1 MDPGKIS
8 TDTTVENPKKTKKLS
23 DILHLLSVIIKYA
36 LTPCH
41 MFNDFIHSSRLYC
54 YLDQHSPRCLVTI
67 KILIWLSFWSLSILA
82 EFGLVFL
89 VASAILFMFLNTST
103 RKKLDG
109 EPSAYSVFNK
119 NCERIKGTLTAEDL
133 EKQLVYGSLF

>member
-1 MDPGKIS
+1 MAPNEIS
-8 TDTTVENPKKTKKLS
+8 LDTTVAKPKKTKLS
-23 DILHLLSVIIKYA
+23 DVLHILSAVVTYA
-36 LTPCH
+36 STPFC
-41 MFNDFIHSSRLYC
+41 MLNDFIHSSRLYC
-54 YLDQHSPRCLVTI
+54 YLDQHSPRCLVAI
-67 KILIWLSFWSLSILA
+67 KVVIWLSFWSLSILA

-89 VASAILFMFLNTST
+89 VASAILLMYLNTGT